1 MTNNNGLRL
10 LGWAYGGLT
19 AIVLLVGFLV
29 VTAHVNASAPAYAGS
44 ADTSSTDRFAV
55 LPQ

>member
-1 MTNNNGLRL
+1 MTNKNGLRL

-19 AIVLLVGFLV
+19 AVVLLVAFIV
-29 VTAHVNASAPAYAGS
+29 VTAHVNASAPAYAGADIGS
-44 ADTSSTDRFAV
+44 ADRFAV